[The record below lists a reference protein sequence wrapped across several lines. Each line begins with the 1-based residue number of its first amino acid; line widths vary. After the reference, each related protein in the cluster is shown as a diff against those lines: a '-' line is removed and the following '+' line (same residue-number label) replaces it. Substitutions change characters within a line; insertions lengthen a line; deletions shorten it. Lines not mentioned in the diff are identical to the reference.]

1 MYPQRLCGM
10 RDDGSVRRTVGG
22 FGLIEVMISIFIFTL
37 CMLSILGLRTTQAK
51 VMHQQQQHSAAW
63 ALIGYKLIELRSLTR
78 STTEYNSVLHNSGGD
93 MAAGVVEYEQ
103 YSFNLSWNVL
113 VLPRGQNQLPIKR
126 IDVNVNW
133 LDHDRQP
140 QVLSA
145 STLLGAAF
153 LSHSNGI

>member
-1 MYPQRLCGM
+1 MYLPRLFAM
-10 RDDGSVRRTVGG
+10 HYDGIVRRTTGG

-37 CMLSILGLRTTQAK
+37 CMLSILGLRATQAK

-63 ALIGYKLIELRSLTR
+63 ALIGYKLIELRSLTG
-78 STTEYNSVLHNSGGD
+78 SSTEYNSVLDNGGGD

-113 VLPRGQNQLPIKR
+113 VLPRGQNQLQIKR
-126 IDVNVNW
+126 VDINVNW

-140 QVLSA
+140 QALSA

-153 LSHSNGI
+153 LSHSKGT